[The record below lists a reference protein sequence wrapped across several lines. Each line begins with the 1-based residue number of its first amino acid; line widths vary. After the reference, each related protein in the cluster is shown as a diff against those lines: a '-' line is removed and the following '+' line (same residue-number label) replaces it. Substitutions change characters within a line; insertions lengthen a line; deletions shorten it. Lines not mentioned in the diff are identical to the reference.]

1 MSGGGKRGVLELA
14 GVGHRI
20 THSSR
25 LADPRQLTVMAVK
38 LGAEQ
43 LSRAK
48 HQGPIVSAMTG
59 VALSQAVQWVLKDD
73 GGSSP
78 DCPSPCG
85 EIEQGSPDTFLGK
98 SSRPV
103 AVVDQYDVSCH
114 HHHDKPIRQG
124 SADVWV
130 NGAPVARRTDETRCG
145 AHVGEGEPTVFVGEQ
160 SQTCSSLDMGPVD
173 AAMHQA
179 LDMALGAG
187 QSSGGLGSALALG
200 ASLAGKV
207 AQQVEAVAKKV
218 EQMAGAVLS
227 SEIGKKLCQGDLGGA
242 FGAVMNSLGY

>member
-1 MSGGGKRGVLELA
+1 MSGGGKRGALELA

-38 LGAEQ
+38 LGTEQ
-43 LSRAK
+43 LCRAE
-48 HQGPIVSAMTG
+48 HQGPIVSAMAG
-59 VALSQAVQWVLKDD
+59 VALSKAVEWVLKDD

-85 EIEQGSPDTFLGK
+85 EIQQGSPDTFLGK
-98 SSRPV
+98 SSRQV
-103 AVVDQYDVSCH
+103 AVVDQYEVSCH
-114 HHHDKPIRQG
+114 KHRDKPIRQG

-130 NGAPVARRTDETRCG
+130 NAAPVARRTDETRCG

-173 AAMHQA
+173 ATLHQA
-179 LDMALGAG
+179 LDMAIGTG
-187 QSSGGLGSALALG
+187 QSSGGLGSALELG

-207 AQQVEAVAKKV
+207 AREVEAAAKKV

-227 SEIGKKLCQGDLGGA
+227 SEIGKKLCKGDVGGA
-242 FGAVMNSLGY
+242 FGAVMDSLGF